1 MKLVSIADKLIKKL
15 RKEGKVKDVNL
26 DFLDSEEFQKELEKI
41 KEDSERKQKQS
52 WEDTK
57 DIILD

>member
-1 MKLVSIADKLIKKL
+1 MKLISQAEKVIKKL

-26 DFLDSEEFQKELEKI
+26 DFLDSEEFQKELEEI
-41 KEDSERKQKQS
+41 KEDSIRKQRQS

>member
-1 MKLVSIADKLIKKL
+1 MKLISIVEKLIKKL

-26 DFLDSEEFQKELEKI
+26 DFLDSEEFQKKLEKI

>member
-1 MKLVSIADKLIKKL
+1 MKLTSIAEKLIKKL

-41 KEDSERKQKQS
+41 KEESDRKQRQS

>member
-1 MKLVSIADKLIKKL
+1 MKLISIAEKLIKKL

>member
-1 MKLVSIADKLIKKL
+1 MKRLSIVEKLINKL
-15 RKEGKVKDVNL
+15 RKEGRVEDANL
-26 DFLDSEEFQKELEKI
+26 DFLNSEEFQEELEKI
-41 KEDSERKQKQS
+41 KEESEIKQRQS

>member
-1 MKLVSIADKLIKKL
+1 MKLTSIVEKLIKKL
-15 RKEGKVKDVNL
+15 RKEGRVKDVNL

-41 KEDSERKQKQS
+41 KEVSDRKQRQS

>member
-1 MKLVSIADKLIKKL
+1 MKLISIVEKLIKKL

-41 KEDSERKQKQS
+41 KEDSMRKQRQS
-52 WEDTK
+52 WKDTK